1 MVKRIL
7 IAEDEP
13 LTRKNITA
21 WLSDSGYEVRSA
33 SDGVEAVKLLNS
45 SQFDLVVSDIRMPHV
60 DGFAVLSYLR
70 SISPT
75 TPFLL
80 ISAHQPDQIFLLEMG
95 RAVFLRK
102 PLLLGELE
110 SNVRSLLEVDL

>member
-1 MVKRIL
+1 MLKRIL

-21 WLSDSGYEVRSA
+21 WLCDLGYEVRSA
-33 SDGVEAVKLLNS
+33 NDGAEAVKLLNS
-45 SQFDLVVSDIRMPHV
+45 SRFDLVVSDIRMPHV

-75 TPFLL
+75 TPFVV
-80 ISAHQPDQIFLLEMG
+80 ISAHEPDKIFLLKMG

-110 SNVRSLLEVDL
+110 GKIRFLLELEL